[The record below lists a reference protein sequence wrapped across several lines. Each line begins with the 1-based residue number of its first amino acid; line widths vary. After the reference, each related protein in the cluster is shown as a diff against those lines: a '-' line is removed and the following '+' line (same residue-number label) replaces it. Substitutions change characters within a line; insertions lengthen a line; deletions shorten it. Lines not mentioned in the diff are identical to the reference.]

1 MADSVEESRE
11 AGAAGPVARDRQM
24 LADAAGQG
32 LPAQL
37 RAFLKLSGPGW
48 VQSAVT
54 LGGGSLGSA
63 LYLGVLGGYSLMWLQ
78 PLAMIMGVIMLSV
91 IGYVTLS
98 TGERPFVAINQ
109 HVNPLLGWSWAI
121 AVALANVIWCM
132 PQHSLSYSV
141 LSQNLLPSSLFGEG
155 GSLATWATGAMG
167 DSAFAS
173 QFDKY
178 LIAAVILMLCTAI
191 TWSYDR
197 GSWGLKLYE
206 TVLKIV
212 VALIVLCFFGVVV
225 RLSFSSAGLDWGA
238 VFAGLVPDFGQMFRP
253 ADSFVPFL
261 DAVGPAGDPARDF
274 WSGYIV
280 AQQNDII
287 IAAAATAVGINMTF
301 LYPYT
306 LLRKGWTKEFRGL
319 AIFDLSTSMFVPFIL
334 ATGCVVIASAAQF
347 HTKPP
352 TGFSMEEG
360 AAALA
365 TDEAEPGYKAF
376 EKLIKDKRNPA
387 LPGAGDPSEAELTLA
402 AVLVKRDALDLAAA
416 LEPLTG
422 RVVGNYVFG
431 FGVLA
436 MVLSTIS
443 VLMLMSGTVIAEMLN
458 YPPGGWAHRFGTLV
472 TGVGGVLWPIFWAD
486 ASSNFYLSVVASVF
500 GFMLLPFA
508 YVTFSWLLNSK
519 ALLGD
524 EMPRGGKRLLIN
536 TLVFASALLTTV
548 GAVYKIWD
556 KAKVGGLVVLGC
568 FVLLVI
574 VVAINQRNTRLQQ
587 EAG

>member
-1 MADSVEESRE
+1 MAVSSSGSVASAVES
-11 AGAAGPVARDRQM
+11 DRQL
-24 LADAAGQG
+24 LADAESKG
-32 LPAQL
+32 LGARL
-37 RAFLKLSGPGW
+37 GAYTKLSGPGW

-98 TGERPFVAINQ
+98 TGERPFVAINK

-141 LSQNLLPSSLFGEG
+141 LSQNLLPSSLFGET

-167 DSAFAS
+167 ESGFALN
-173 QFDKY
+173 FDKA
-178 LIAAVILMLCTAI
+178 LIAGVILVLCTII

-206 TVLKIV
+206 TFLKIV
-212 VALIVLCFFGVVV
+212 VALIVLCFFGVVI
-225 RLSFSSAGLDWGA
+225 RLSFSSEGIDWGA
-238 VFAGLVPDFGQMFRP
+238 ICAGLVPDFGALFRP
-253 ADSFVPFL
+253 ADSFVPLL
-261 DAVGPAGDPARDF
+261 DAVGPSGDPAREY
-274 WSGYIV
+274 WSNYIV
-280 AQQNDII
+280 AQQNDVI

-319 AIFDLSTSMFVPFIL
+319 SVFDLSTSMFIPFIL
-334 ATGCVVIASAAQF
+334 ATGCVVIAAAAQF
-347 HTKPP
+347 HTKLPA
-352 TGFSMEEG
+352 GFSMEEG
-360 AAALA
+360 AETL
-365 TDEAEPGYKAF
+365 TIDEEGPKYGAF
-376 EKLIKDKRNPA
+376 EKLLAERSAAEA
-387 LPGAGDPSEAELTLA
+387 LAEADEPSDAERTLA
-402 AVLVKRDALDLAAA
+402 AMLVKRDALDLAEA

-422 RVVGNYVFG
+422 KTIANYVFG

-443 VLMLMSGTVIAEMLN
+443 VLMLMSGTVIAEILN
-458 YPPGGWAHRFGTLV
+458 YPPGGLAHKVGTLV
-472 TGVGGVLWPIFWAD
+472 AGVGGVMWPVFWAGE
-486 ASSNFYLSVVASVF
+486 SKFYMSVVASVF

-508 YVTFSWLLNSK
+508 YITFSWLLNSK

-524 EMPRGGKRLLIN
+524 AMPRGGKGLMIN
-536 TLVFASALLTTV
+536 LLVFASATLTTI
-548 GAVYKIWD
+548 GAVYKIWE
-556 KAKVGGLVVLGC
+556 KLQVGGIVVLAA
-568 FVLLVI
+568 FVLLVLA
-574 VVAINQRNTRLQQ
+574 VAVNRRNTRLQE
-587 EAG
+587 EAQAAA